1 MSSLI
6 IPERYRERHEQGLQ
20 RYLTTGEG
28 PVLGQILEVEALRR
42 DGEELPVELA
52 ISQAWREGRSTTFIA
67 FIRDTTERRRD
78 EETEQRRLGATSLL
92 LDTARRLSASLDV
105 DVVMGEVA
113 RAAAEASHR
122 GSSSRWA
129 MSFVIEDGAVVEA
142 AGGDHDAHRSQI
154 VLRPEGLPRVEEAI
168 ATGVATSV
176 AVTDLPAPLRE
187 RAGGRDLVAAAWVP
201 IARGPELLGLLAVG
215 TSDPGD
221 LDPEELLLLDGIAH
235 LAGLALGNAERY
247 CLVRDQGERM
257 ALLEQ
262 TKSRF
267 LRIASHDL
275 RSPLTVLL
283 GYLSLISEGGFGPVS
298 PELAEA
304 IAVLETKVNEMT
316 AMVGAMF
323 DTALLEDDR
332 LELRLEV
339 TDLRVLAHR
348 AVQRAGPLL
357 AGGQR
362 VSMHAPPEVVGV
374 RVDADRFGSILANL
388 LSNAV
393 KYSPAGE

>member
-1 MSSLI
+1 M
-6 IPERYRERHEQGLQ
+6 
-20 RYLTTGEG
+20 
-28 PVLGQILEVEALRR
+28 
-42 DGEELPVELA
+42 
-52 ISQAWREGRSTTFIA
+52 
-67 FIRDTTERRRD
+67 
-78 EETEQRRLGATSLL
+78 
-92 LDTARRLSASLDV
+92 
-105 DVVMGEVA
+105 
-113 RAAAEASHR
+113 
-122 GSSSRWA
+122 
-129 MSFVIEDGAVVEA
+129 
-142 AGGDHDAHRSQI
+142 
-154 VLRPEGLPRVEEAI
+154 
-168 ATGVATSV
+168 
-176 AVTDLPAPLRE
+176 
-187 RAGGRDLVAAAWVP
+187 P

-374 RVDADRFGSILANL
+374 RVDADRVGSILANL

-393 KYSPAGE
+393 KYSPAGEDVECTVRCDGSRAEVEVRDHGIGIAAEHRDTLFTRFGRVMTATTAEIPGTGLGLHLARELARLHGGDITVESEPGSGSAFSLVLPACSMEPREAAQESGSVR